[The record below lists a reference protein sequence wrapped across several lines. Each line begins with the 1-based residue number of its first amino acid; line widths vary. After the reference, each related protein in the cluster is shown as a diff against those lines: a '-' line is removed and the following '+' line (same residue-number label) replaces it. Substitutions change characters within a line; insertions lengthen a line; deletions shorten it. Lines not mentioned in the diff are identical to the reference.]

1 MHRSACAV
9 LLLLCSVSAIP
20 MGLFVDTSSFGD
32 GSSAYAQQVTSAL
45 TLACRSF
52 NASTSPHRV
61 TSLALDHLAGRDGAY
76 LGDAVAGLAPF
87 FGCFETVYVGT
98 ADNHKAP
105 DMYCGALLNA
115 TFIDDYV
122 ARSLAVAARFAA
134 DYPPATLPNLRWYLN
149 YEAAG
154 NYFGTGC
161 DRFEVAQPTAPLPPH
176 PAVSAEA
183 FTEAYADMFR
193 RLTQGLTALRDTGG
207 AMWSPTFNWQARF
220 VEEQLGNRPALLGN
234 LTALLRAVPLLREI
248 ANQDAV
254 GKYALYDVSSGSF
267 SYNLTCVDTIFYQAL
282 LTEAA
287 AAAAAAGSP
296 VTRVPVAVSVNME
309 LFTRRNTVPASTIAG
324 DPAEHEARKCC
335 YAAHNLSIGPSW
347 EVGDW
352 WRSQFV
358 EWNPAAPG
366 ARTTPRRREL

>member
-1 MHRSACAV
+1 M
-9 LLLLCSVSAIP
+9 
-20 MGLFVDTSSFGD
+20 
-32 GSSAYAQQVTSAL
+32 
-45 TLACRSF
+45 
-52 NASTSPHRV
+52 
-61 TSLALDHLAGRDGAY
+61 
-76 LGDAVAGLAPF
+76 
-87 FGCFETVYVGT
+87 
-98 ADNHKAP
+98 
-105 DMYCGALLNA
+105 
-115 TFIDDYV
+115 
-122 ARSLAVAARFAA
+122 
-134 DYPPATLPNLRWYLN
+134 
-149 YEAAG
+149 
-154 NYFGTGC
+154 
-161 DRFEVAQPTAPLPPH
+161 
-176 PAVSAEA
+176 
-183 FTEAYADMFR
+183 
-193 RLTQGLTALRDTGG
+193 
-207 AMWSPTFNWQARF
+207 
-220 VEEQLGNRPALLGN
+220 
-234 LTALLRAVPLLREI
+234 REI